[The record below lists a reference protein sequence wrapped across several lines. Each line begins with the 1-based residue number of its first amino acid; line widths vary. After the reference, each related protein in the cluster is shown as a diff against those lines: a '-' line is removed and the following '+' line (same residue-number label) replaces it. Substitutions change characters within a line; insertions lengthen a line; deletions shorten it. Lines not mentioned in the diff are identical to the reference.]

1 MKTLGDLGEDPLIA
15 KLFAGLTGADD
26 LLVGPGDDCAVID
39 TGKTLTLLKTD
50 AVVEGVHFLKETPA
64 RKVGWKAVARVL
76 SDFAAMGG
84 TPGEF
89 LITLALP
96 KETPVRW
103 VTDLYAGMTRCLTEH
118 GGVIAGGETTALPYV
133 EGGAPTMISVAGRGL
148 VSRKQLVTRSGG
160 KPGDV
165 IFVTG
170 KLGGSITGKHL
181 SFTPRLEEAE
191 WLTQNFKLRAMMDL
205 SDGVAKD
212 LPRMAD
218 MSGCGFQVDREAVP
232 RNRGCSVESAL
243 GDGEDFELIFTTSA
257 QTARKLEA
265 AWEERFP
272 KLALSRIGRLTDGER
287 DELTGGWGHFEG

>member
-1 MKTLGDLGEDPLIA
+1 MKTLGDIGEDPLIA
-15 KLFAGLTGADD
+15 KLCAELPDADD
-26 LLVGPGDDCAVID
+26 LLVGPGDDCSVVD
-39 TGKTLTLLKTD
+39 SGKMLTLLKTD

-84 TPGEF
+84 QPSEL

-103 VTDLYAGMTRCLTEH
+103 VTDLYAGMARCLAKH
-118 GGVIAGGETTALPYV
+118 GGVIAGGETTSLPS
-133 EGGAPTMISVAGRGL
+133 GAPGMISVAGRGL
-148 VSRKQLVTRSGG
+148 VPRKQLVMRSGG

-170 KLGGSITGKHL
+170 KLGGSLAGRHL

-191 WLTQNFKLRAMMDL
+191 WLTRNFKLRAMMDL

-212 LPRMAD
+212 LPRLAD
-218 MSGCGFQVDREAVP
+218 MSDCGFQIDREAVP
-232 RNRGCSVESAL
+232 RNRGCSVDSAL

-257 QTARKLEA
+257 KTAGKLEA
-265 AWEERFP
+265 AWMAKFP
-272 KLALSRIGRLTDGER
+272 KLGLSRIGRLTDSVR
-287 DELTGGWGHFEG
+287 DKLAGGWGHFER

>member
-15 KLFAGLTGADD
+15 KLCAGLAGADD

-84 TPGEF
+84 KPSEL

-103 VTDLYAGMTRCLTEH
+103 VTDLYAGMNRCLAKH
-118 GGVIAGGETTALPYV
+118 GGVIAGGETTALPS
-133 EGGAPTMISVAGRGL
+133 GAPAMISVAGRGL
-148 VSRKQLVTRSGG
+148 VARKQLVRRSEGQ
-160 KPGDV
+160 PGDV

-170 KLGGSITGKHL
+170 KLGGSLAGRHL

-191 WLTQNFKLRAMMDL
+191 WLTRNFKLRAMMDL

-212 LPRMAD
+212 LPRLAD
-218 MSGCGFQVDREAVP
+218 MSGCGFQIDREAVP
-232 RNRGCSVESAL
+232 KNRGCSVESAL

-257 QTARKLEA
+257 QTAGKLEA

-272 KLALSRIGRLTDGER
+272 KLALSRIGRLTDGDR
-287 DELTGGWGHFEG
+287 DELAGGWGHFEG

>member
-15 KLFAGLTGADD
+15 KLCAGLPRSED

-39 TGKTLTLLKTD
+39 TGKMLTLLKTD

-64 RKVGWKAVARVL
+64 RKVGWKSVARVL

-84 TPGEF
+84 KPGEF

-96 KETPVRW
+96 KETAVRW
-103 VTDLYAGMTRCLTEH
+103 VTDLYAGMNRCLAIH
-118 GGVIAGGETTALPYV
+118 GGVIAGGETTALPSR
-133 EGGAPTMISVAGRGL
+133 APAMISVSGRGL
-148 VSRKQLVTRSGG
+148 VSRKQLVTRSEG
-160 KPGDV
+160 KPRDV

-170 KLGGSITGKHL
+170 GLGGSITGKHL

-191 WLTQNFKLRAMMDL
+191 WLTENFKLRAMMDL
-205 SDGVAKD
+205 SDGLAKD
-212 LPRMAD
+212 LPRLAD
-218 MSGCGFQVDREAVP
+218 MSGCGFRIDRDAVP

-243 GDGEDFELIFTTSA
+243 GDGEDFELVFTTSA

-265 AWEERFP
+265 AWGEKFP
-272 KLALSRIGRLTDGER
+272 KLALSRIGQLTDGAR
-287 DELTGGWGHFEG
+287 DKLTGGWGHFE